1 MTKKQPVR
9 VTIGT
14 TVNIGNHE
22 FIKVE
27 VEGASSQQCKS
38 IIVDTLNGLGKQSE
52 VTRDMIQAYQRR
64 VLE

>member
-1 MTKKQPVR
+1 MKKQPVR

-38 IIVDTLNGLGKQSE
+38 ILVDTLNGMASKSE
-52 VTRDMIQAYQRR
+52 VTKDMIQAYVKR
-64 VLE
+64 VME